1 VTTSRSCSDYSDSM
15 KPFREISA
23 EDADASKLNREL
35 EAHGYTLIRGVLPAD
50 SVHGLLGEVLDVIR
64 EDGWLLPDSTGLLA
78 NPSAACGESDARF
91 KAVYERIFG
100 LEAFHALAH
109 HPALQR
115 VMNLLV
121 GPRLLIHPKPI
132 ARVIFPNCERFVIDA
147 HQDHQ
152 SVAGDAG
159 CFTAWMPLHDCP
171 PELGPLQI
179 LENSHRFGLQEIDPE
194 TGIIAKDTAQGTNW
208 VGGAIYAGDVLL
220 FSDLTVHAAS
230 KNTSNQLRIS
240 MDCRFQDY
248 ARAVNPANLV
258 FPGVNA
264 RSWAATYAQWS
275 ADELQFF
282 WQRLP
287 LTLKPSIPELA
298 ELAETADKPQTRMRY
313 IRILQQIELQTPN
326 VWH

>member
-1 VTTSRSCSDYSDSM
+1 M

-23 EDADASKLNREL
+23 KDVDAPGLSAEL
-35 EAHGYTLIRGVLPAD
+35 EAHGYALVRGVLPAGA
-50 SVHGLLGEVLDVIR
+50 VHGLLSEIVRVID
-64 EDGWLLPDSTGLLA
+64 EDGWLLPNSTGLERLA
-78 NPSAACGESDARF
+78 NASAACGESDPRF
-91 KAVYERIFG
+91 KSVYEQIFR
-100 LEAFHALAH
+100 LKAFHAFAH
-109 HPALQR
+109 HPALKR

-132 ARVIFPNCERFVIDA
+132 ARLIFPNCERFVIDA

-179 LENSHRFGLQEIDPE
+179 LENSHHYGLQGIDPE
-194 TGIIAKDTAQGTNW
+194 TGIIARETAQGTDW
-208 VGGAIYAGDVLL
+208 VGGALHAGDVLF

-230 KNTSNQLRIS
+230 QNTSNQLRIS

-258 FPGVNA
+258 FPGSNG
-264 RSWAATYAQWS
+264 RSWNSTYAQWNS
-275 ADELQFF
+275 DELQFF

-287 LTLKPSIPELA
+287 LTLKPSLTELA
-298 ELAETADKPQTRMRY
+298 ELAERSDKPQTRMRY
-313 IRILQQIELQTPN
+313 TRILQQIELQTPN

>member
-1 VTTSRSCSDYSDSM
+1 M

-23 EDADASKLNREL
+23 EEVDAAALSGEL
-35 EAHGYTLIRGVLPAD
+35 EAHGYALLRGVLPAD
-50 SVHGLLGEVLDVIR
+50 SVEGLLQEILRIVG
-64 EDGWLLPDSTGLLA
+64 EDGWLLPDQTGRLA
-78 NPSAACGESDARF
+78 NTSAACGESDSRF
-91 KAVYERIFG
+91 KSVYEQIFG
-100 LEAFHALAH
+100 LKAFHALAH
-109 HPALQR
+109 HPALRR

-194 TGIIAKDTAQGTNW
+194 TGIIARETAQGTDW
-208 VGGAIYAGDVLL
+208 VGGSINAGDVLL

-230 KNTSNQLRIS
+230 RNTSNQLRIS

-248 ARAVNPANLV
+248 ARAVDPANLV
-258 FPGVNA
+258 FPGASA
-264 RSWAATYAQWS
+264 RSWDATYADWS

-287 LTLKPSIPELA
+287 LILKPSVSELA
-298 ELAETADKPQTRMRY
+298 ELAEMAEKPQWRTRY
-313 IRILQQIELQTPN
+313 NRILQQIVLQTPN
-326 VWH
+326 NWH